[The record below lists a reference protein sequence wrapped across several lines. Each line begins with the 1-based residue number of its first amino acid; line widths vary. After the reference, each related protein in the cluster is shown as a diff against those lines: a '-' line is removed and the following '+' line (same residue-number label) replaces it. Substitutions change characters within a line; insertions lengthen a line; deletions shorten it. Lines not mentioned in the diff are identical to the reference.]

1 MPTLNDG
8 LDTCRRQV
16 QEIPEQWRVMLWQ
29 SAVQAGSS
37 RFTDVQFSRIWDK
50 FGNDVTYERNAPGGN
65 TIWGVRVYPPYNDGT
80 VLIKQ
85 TVRRGRE
92 FVIDDDG
99 NGRHRERHVN
109 CGDDAA
115 LVQAI
120 RDALQGQL
128 GRGR

>member
-1 MPTLNDG
+1 M
-8 LDTCRRQV
+8 
-16 QEIPEQWRVMLWQ
+16 
-29 SAVQAGSS
+29 
-37 RFTDVQFSRIWDK
+37 
-50 FGNDVTYERNAPGGN
+50 
-65 TIWGVRVYPPYNDGT
+65 YPPYNDGT

-92 FVIDDDG
+92 FVIDEDE
-99 NGRHRERHVN
+99 NGRHRERYVD
-109 CGDDAA
+109 CGDAAA